1 MTRLLRLA
9 NVSHLRGVVF
19 NMPVDFPRQ
28 HQPAVSAMRRVRRA
42 VRYTAAIAWT
52 LTLGVSAN
60 AVMFWI
66 VDQVLSNSQ

>member
-1 MTRLLRLA
+1 
-9 NVSHLRGVVF
+9 
-19 NMPVDFPRQ
+19 
-28 HQPAVSAMRRVRRA
+28 MRRIRRA